1 MASRTGTT
9 LDPDALVAEA
19 AERVEGEVP
28 RRFLPALT
36 RLTEALESEARLTE
50 QGLATTRRA
59 LVGAL
64 VTQARQ
70 RRLAS
75 THPAGTA
82 AAGEEPARADVP
94 PPTFITGMF
103 RTGSTL
109 LQNLLAEHPEVRAP
123 RLWELM
129 APTAPAGTAAE
140 RQALVQAARDYVAE
154 YHTAAPAFRSIHP
167 LDADRPEECHRLT
180 GTTFTCD
187 IYPLRYRVPGYA
199 DWLRRQDLTEA
210 YACHR
215 ALLGSLLARDGKSR
229 PRHVVLKCPT
239 HLWCLDAL
247 AAAYP
252 GARVVRLHRA
262 VRACLPSL
270 CSLTTVVR
278 GARSDAVDPHEIG
291 RYWLRHAEW
300 ALSARRLRDKVPA
313 GLRVLDVTYQ
323 DLVADP
329 VATAGRVCE
338 FAGIA
343 MTGEARRRMA
353 AFLRDNPAGRH
364 GAHRYAPAD
373 FGLDAADLDR
383 RFASYHREFGVRTG

>member
-1 MASRTGTT
+1 MT
-9 LDPDALVAEA
+9 LDPDALVAA
-19 AERVEGEVP
+19 AAAQVPGDPP
-28 RRFLPALT
+28 RRFLPALG
-36 RLTEALESEARLTE
+36 RLVEALETEARLTAA
-50 QGLATTRRA
+50 GRASARRA
-59 LVGAL
+59 LIGAL
-64 VTQARQ
+64 VTQVRQ
-70 RRLAS
+70 RRLADPGGNS
-75 THPAGTA
+75 PTQS
-82 AAGEEPARADVP
+82 DVP

-109 LQNLLAEHPEVRAP
+109 LQNLLAEHPAVRAP
-123 RLWELM
+123 RLWELL

-140 RQALVQAARDYVAE
+140 RNALVRAARDYVTE
-154 YHTAAPAFRSIHP
+154 YYAAAPAFRAIHP
-167 LDADRPEECHRLT
+167 LDAERPEECHRLT

-187 IYPLRYRVPGYA
+187 IYPLRYRVPSYA

-210 YACHR
+210 YAYHR
-215 ALLGSLLARDGKSR
+215 TLLGSLLARDPAPESR
-229 PRHVVLKCPT
+229 HIVLKCPT

-262 VRACLPSL
+262 ASACVPSL
-270 CSLTTVVR
+270 CSLTAVVR

-300 ALSARRLRDKVPA
+300 ALSPRRLRDEIPA

-323 DLVADP
+323 SLVADP
-329 VATAGRVCE
+329 VAVATQVCA

-343 MTGEARRRMA
+343 MTGEARRRMT

-364 GAHRYAPAD
+364 GTHAYAPAG
-373 FGLDAADLDR
+373 FGLDTADLDR
-383 RFASYHREFGVRTG
+383 RFAAYHTEFRCGPAERKETRRVDHGV